1 MNDTG
6 IRPEVIE
13 EIRNLAQKYDI
24 EKVILFGSR
33 ARGDFRRT
41 SDIDIAVTGGDFARF
56 ALDVDEETSTLLEYD
71 IVNLDRDMQD
81 ELRESIEKEGFCMR
95 KYENFCNAL
104 SNMKDIYNY
113 EEPYD
118 NVVITGLVGL
128 YEICFE
134 QSWKM
139 MKEIL
144 EIHGYEEEA
153 TGSPKIILKTAYKAG
168 MIRDEEQWLRALQA
182 RNNVTHSYNQKIA
195 LGIIADAKEE
205 FYQMFCELKTEI
217 EENWL

>member
-41 SDIDIAVTGGDFARF
+41 SDIDIAVTVGDFARF

-81 ELRESIEKEGFCMR
+81 ELRESIEKEGR
-95 KYENFCNAL
+95 
-104 SNMKDIYNY
+104 I
-113 EEPYD
+113 
-118 NVVITGLVGL
+118 L
-128 YEICFE
+128 YE
-134 QSWKM
+134 
-139 MKEIL
+139 
-144 EIHGYEEEA
+144 
-153 TGSPKIILKTAYKAG
+153 KI
-168 MIRDEEQWLRALQA
+168 
-182 RNNVTHSYNQKIA
+182 
-195 LGIIADAKEE
+195 
-205 FYQMFCELKTEI
+205 
-217 EENWL
+217 

>member
-41 SDIDIAVTGGDFARF
+41 TGGDFARF

-81 ELRESIEKEGFCMR
+81 ELRESIEKEGR
-95 KYENFCNAL
+95 
-104 SNMKDIYNY
+104 I
-113 EEPYD
+113 
-118 NVVITGLVGL
+118 L
-128 YEICFE
+128 YE
-134 QSWKM
+134 
-139 MKEIL
+139 
-144 EIHGYEEEA
+144 
-153 TGSPKIILKTAYKAG
+153 KI
-168 MIRDEEQWLRALQA
+168 
-182 RNNVTHSYNQKIA
+182 
-195 LGIIADAKEE
+195 
-205 FYQMFCELKTEI
+205 
-217 EENWL
+217 